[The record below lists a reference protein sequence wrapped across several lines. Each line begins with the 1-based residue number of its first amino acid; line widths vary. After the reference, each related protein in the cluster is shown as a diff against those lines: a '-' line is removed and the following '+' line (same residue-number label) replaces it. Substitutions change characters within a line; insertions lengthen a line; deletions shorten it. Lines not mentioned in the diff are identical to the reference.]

1 MKVLMLKACTR
12 CSGDMAL
19 GDDREVGLHAACI
32 QCGHVAYPRNPL
44 LTVGNTA

>member
-1 MKVLMLKACTR
+1 MTKVMLRACTR

-19 GDDREVGLHAACI
+19 SNDREVGLRATCL

-44 LTVGNTA
+44 ASVGKAA